1 MVRLGKKNSGKQ
13 LTSHLRQ
20 LYARLGGELRW
31 IENPPQL
38 RLKKWR
44 GGEAFAAE
52 AEEREARA
60 KEIREALPHIV
71 YVIQMFD
78 PGWRPE
84 QEKLIR
90 PLRRGPNRPPPG
102 WADAAF
108 EILREADDWL
118 TVRDMLDRIVERYDL
133 SVDDGPAH
141 VQAYGAINAALQ
153 RATRGL
159 VNDGGQPP
167 RWALRSRRAD
177 DRGVSAAGGD
187 GS

>member
-1 MVRLGKKNSGKQ
+1 MVGLGKKNSGRQ

-60 KEIREALPHIV
+60 NEIREALPHIV

-78 PGWRPE
+78 PEWRPE

-90 PLRRGPNRPPPG
+90 PLRRGPNRPPHG
-102 WADAAF
+102 WADSAF
-108 EILREADDWL
+108 DVLRQADEWL
-118 TVRDMLDRIVERYDL
+118 TVREILDRIVERYEL
-133 SVDDGPAH
+133 EVHDGPAH
-141 VQAYGAINAALQ
+141 VQAYGAINAALV
-153 RATRGL
+153 RATSGL
-159 VNDGGQPP
+159 VNDGSQPP
-167 RWALRSRRAD
+167 RWALKSRQP
-177 DRGVSAAGGD
+177 AAGGISAADAD
-187 GS
+187 GT